1 MAEVSDLSGRHFK
14 IPLGGGEVVEY
25 TGATVRVPYADQP
38 VPELVLRM
46 SVGFGHQ
53 LAHLL
58 AHPPLASWSDMV
70 LSRTLEAAAA
80 ALSDMD
86 ALRCATREV
95 VGVKA
100 AQRMA
105 ALGELVDREPDLS
118 AGERVAVID
127 AAARWLDEDKSGELA
142 RALLSAVCR
151 SPGGTDQVYLAL
163 LRPTDGEVV
172 PS

>member
-1 MAEVSDLSGRHFK
+1 MAEVSDLPEGHFR
-14 IPLGGGEVVEY
+14 IPLDGGEVVEY
-25 TGATVRVPYADQP
+25 AGGTVSTHYADEP
-38 VPELVLRM
+38 VPELMLRLP
-46 SVGFGHQ
+46 VGLGHE

-58 AHPPLASWSDMV
+58 VHPPLASWANLV
-70 LSRTLEAAAA
+70 LARTLEAAAA
-80 ALSDMD
+80 ALGDVD

-118 AGERVAVID
+118 AGQRVAVID
-127 AAARWLDEDKSGELA
+127 AAARWLDEDRTGELA

-151 SPGGTDQVYLAL
+151 SAASTDHVYLAL
-163 LRPTDGEVV
+163 LRATDAAGE